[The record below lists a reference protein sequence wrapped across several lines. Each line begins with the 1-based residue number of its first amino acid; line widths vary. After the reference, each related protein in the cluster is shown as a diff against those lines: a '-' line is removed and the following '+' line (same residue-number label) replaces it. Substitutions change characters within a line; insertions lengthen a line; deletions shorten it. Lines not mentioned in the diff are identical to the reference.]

1 MVAPKACVS
10 GFSYPGET
18 KQLPERNSLGLSAGA
33 LTLLEVASIAGA
45 YLAWGNWM
53 SITLPT
59 KMEFFRFAPASDSL
73 PETIAGMVLGSL
85 PGVLILYLV
94 RTKPERMI
102 WLSLLISL
110 VCVALYCF
118 ATILAGRR
126 FELKRE
132 TIVGSISSLFLLGF
146 VLLLCAPVANRAQ
159 ESKDDLV
166 RVRTRVVFVD
176 TLVQDKQ
183 TGAPVADLTRA
194 NFEILAD
201 GKPRTLSYFSRAAEG
216 HRRPLALLLVLDLVA
231 RDTGE

>member
-1 MVAPKACVS
+1 
-10 GFSYPGET
+10 
-18 KQLPERNSLGLSAGA
+18 
-33 LTLLEVASIAGA
+33 
-45 YLAWGNWM
+45 M

-59 KMEFFRFAPASDSL
+59 KMEFFRFAPASGSL

-132 TIVGSISSLFLLGF
+132 TIVGSISFLFLLGF

-201 GKPRTLSYFSRAAEG
+201 GKPRTISYFSREG
-216 HRRPLALLLVLDLVA
+216 DVLRPLAVIIFLNLELPLGAIRYLERSEIQA
-231 RDTGE
+231 SLAA